1 MINSNFTGP
10 VNIGSEEMISIN
22 DLANNIIDISGKMIY
37 IKNIEGPTGVRG
49 RNSNNNLIKEKIGWS
64 PTQPLY
70 TGLIQTYEWIEK
82 QIKK

>member
-1 MINSNFTGP
+1 
-10 VNIGSEEMISIN
+10 
-22 DLANNIIDISGKMIY
+22 MIY